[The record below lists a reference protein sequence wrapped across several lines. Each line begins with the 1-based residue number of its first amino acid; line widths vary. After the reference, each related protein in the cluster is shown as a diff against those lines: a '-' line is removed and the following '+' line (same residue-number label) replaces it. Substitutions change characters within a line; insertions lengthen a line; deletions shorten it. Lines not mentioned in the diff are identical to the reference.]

1 MNLFEGA
8 LYFGALAFFFYWGFK
23 SGELRGMEYNLAEL
37 WEELNNEKVQD

>member
-37 WEELNNEKVQD
+37 WEELNDEKVQD